1 MLHRKVKSRGHD
13 RSGLGRGTGL
23 VGAGRLITA
32 GVLAGVTSVPAL
44 AGPQGEQVVHGS
56 ASFTRQ
62 GAHTTIKTSQQAII
76 NYQSFNLTR
85 GESVRFVQPGA
96 SSKVLNRI
104 QSAMP
109 SMLDGAIF
117 ANGSVYFVNPAGIY
131 FGPNS
136 VINVGAIY
144 AAAGNMSNADF
155 LNGINRFTDLR
166 GEVINHGLIHAPR
179 GAHLVG
185 RRVANFGTIASPDG
199 LVTMSAGEDVLIG
212 SQGGRVYARISGD
225 AGAGGAGLENH
236 GVIDAGSGRV
246 LAGVGDHFALALFDS
261 SSIRAGSVSVAG
273 GRNSTVRVGGTIDAS
288 SRTGRGGEIEVL
300 GGKIGLQGATL
311 DASGA
316 TGGGSIHVGGDFQ
329 GRGERLRSELT
340 YVDADS
346 SIRVDATRRGDGG
359 RAIVWSDGA
368 TVFHGDVSA
377 KGAVKGG
384 FAEVSGKEYLEFRG
398 GFDLRGAL
406 GNGTLLLDPKNIDI
420 LPNGTAGSS
429 IDPNDFSTFAVD
441 PSLTS
446 TIDADVLSTW
456 LDGGFGAQIILQASN
471 DIRFLAGATVTQTV
485 GNVDLVLDA
494 GRNILFLTGSS
505 LSLLNGSLIATANN
519 TGFVPGERDPGQGIF
534 AVLNGAS
541 VTSAGGS
548 LVVTMMQED
557 TGGSNPG
564 PIAMLGGFNA
574 PTITLTSLHP
584 SKGVVAMVGDQD
596 VVNLAFGADLTIN
609 AGLTA
614 AFLTNGGADW
624 SFNSLDV
631 TSAVILFDSTA
642 TGVSGP
648 GGLSFT
654 SGAGQTGL
662 VTQAAGAFTF
672 TGATTLNSNYDAS
685 GAAVFAGT
693 LDLGANIR
701 ADGDITFQQ
710 DVTLTGA
717 LAAITLDDPDTS
729 GDLVDFRAAVLG
741 TAANGLT
748 LNLNGGS
755 ATFAGQ
761 VGTNASEI
769 GDLIVNG
776 LGGTLDFQQAVFANS
791 LTSLSGAGDIILGG
805 DLDLRGVGADAVNS
819 LNLLASNATIEI
831 HGDIVAFADINIGS
845 AAELHGGG
853 TNTIT
858 LTNGGLLTFG
868 DTLNANAGEN
878 LTVNLNGGSA
888 TFAGQVGTNAA
899 ALGDLVVNTL
909 GGTLEF
915 QQAVFANS
923 LTSLS
928 GAGNIVLGGDLD
940 LRGVSA
946 DAVNSLNLLA
956 DNALAIEIHGDIVA
970 FADINIGSAAE
981 LHGGGTNTITLANG
995 GLLTFGGTLNA
1006 NAGENLTVDL
1016 NGGGATFAG
1025 QIGTNAAALGEI
1037 VINGLGGTLDFQSDV
1052 FADALGSGSGAGRII
1067 LGGDLDL
1074 RGVLGAQPFSLNLLA
1089 TNAQSIEVHG
1099 DITAAG
1105 SVLFATRTEFFGG
1118 GTRTITLVNGG
1129 DLQFSNI
1136 VFANAGENLTVNLNG
1151 GGASFAVDVGVAGA
1165 FGDLVFVGL
1174 GTTLSFDG
1182 SVLAD
1187 SLTSTSGAGTIN
1199 LGDGFGVD
1207 TFTFQG
1213 DNGAGNAVELIA
1225 SNATINLRGDIT
1237 AQQANAAVVVGS
1249 RLEVFG
1255 DRTITTNIGLIDLA
1269 SVTLNTAGGDSIL
1282 RLLSTGGGISVAAGA
1297 GETVRRTADGLNQAS
1312 LFAVSGGG
1320 NITAGPIGDTLALS
1334 VIDLNAGAGTISYTG
1349 ARYFGEQILLTGTQH
1364 LLPNADVVFG
1374 DQNGVS
1380 SVVDLITIAGG
1391 NLLAVGGRTVELN
1404 ALDTGGDVNLFGARA
1419 LGAGSV
1425 LTLRADDLVT
1435 LGTGDTVGALAQR
1448 LGRVNIVS
1456 GDVAIQNAIF
1466 ADGLFLDPLSD
1477 ILNFGGGAG
1486 GMVVDAGEVAILNGG
1501 SLGTLFLGHDDRATF
1516 DTYLGTTNLF
1526 GVPII
1531 GNIEAYGTT
1540 TVSGVFNATTGRIE
1554 LFGPTVF
1561 NAGAGLLASAVN
1573 QGIFF
1578 FDSLGVNGNNTITT
1592 NRGAV
1597 SFVNFIPGPG
1607 SQTAA
1612 INAGGAG
1619 AGLTITTGGGRVTLH
1634 DVGDLAALASLT
1646 VNASSLVP
1654 ADLQQV
1660 FFQGSTYNAGAQ
1672 TYTGDE
1678 YRILGDIAAPAVA
1691 NFTGASVL
1699 FNDIAGGL
1707 RSQIRVASG
1716 VDVNFNLT
1724 DAFTSNA
1731 TLIRNAAANNQDIAI
1746 NATNQVIFNGTIG
1759 IDNLGNSFE
1768 IGSVTLAGGLIRVN
1782 DVLTQGGQTYTGG
1795 LIDLR
1800 GTRYQSLTGS
1810 TIAFNGPV
1818 VLNPAVP
1825 GMIAV
1830 TTANGGTV
1838 FFNGASVNGNDNTL
1852 VVNTGANGQVRYR
1865 AGIDINNA
1873 GQQYTAGAY
1882 NFLGSATL
1890 SSDQPNA
1897 GIVFNGG
1904 TLNLGGTLGV
1914 QTVGPNG
1921 DIALG
1926 GLVNLNGFNLDAFA
1940 TGLGGDV
1947 TLPALV
1953 SNGGEIVRVRAN
1965 GGANLAGIQ
1974 NVGVG
1979 TLDLRSNTLA
1989 INGATLADNVL
2000 IRAFDPARGI
2010 SVGQNIAGTL
2020 NLSNNT
2026 LGNLAPVAG
2035 GQNTLLV
2042 GETGYNGPITIDN
2055 ATMNRNTRFIAD
2067 GANGVVR
2074 VQGGG
2079 LTGTGAFGDLD
2090 LIASDVQL
2098 GAPIGSNAGAF
2109 SLDITGPANIFGN
2122 AAIGTNGGALTFGGP
2137 INGLLAGAG
2146 FLDVNTAGGAINL
2159 PAGAIGQTRA
2169 LGQLRLVGAPTLT
2182 LGGART
2188 SGDQFF
2194 NSGNIL
2200 LLGGSAFNAMNG
2212 ASIVFSGLATALGN
2226 LQVQVA
2232 GAGAANRIQF
2242 VNPLLG
2248 NNTAGQALSFDAGT
2262 NGTIAMNG
2270 IGAPGSAAGSVNAV
2284 GGEITTGD
2292 ILALGAVNANAAQ
2305 NLGAGAIRSG
2315 GGITLNAGGNLGV
2328 GAMIAGGD
2336 ILAGGGQIV
2345 LGGDIQTPANLTL
2358 NGARMFLPGD
2368 RVLTAA
2374 NIALNGDLDSQ
2385 GAPAA
2390 LRLEN
2395 AATTLLN
2402 GRFGGNSPLASF
2414 TSSGN
2419 GTTTLAGGGVFTSGR
2434 ALFRN
2439 DVLVQ
2444 GPATVQSLG
2453 TGAADGIRFLGT
2465 IDGTAPNTGDLTL
2478 IVDRSKGELIVD
2490 PVTGRPFPDADVPVI
2505 ELFGSVGLTN
2515 ALSSLAFNV
2524 GFDLTGAAVDGR
2536 AFVPANATII
2546 LGDRDAF
2553 EANGTLTNFTLN
2565 ADRLLMGAREKLLAL
2580 GGLRAGG
2587 SFARIGDMAAVTDLI
2602 VAFNQVE
2609 VLLREAGLIFDPTTL
2624 LSIDDVATDFV
2635 ANGRLEI
2642 GTITQLT
2649 LLTPGAS
2656 NPEFAVPG
2664 GNAFVQ
2670 SNAGQFL
2677 FKSLGE
2683 DVANLI
2689 LSGGVFLDPRAD
2701 GPSNTNVAEA
2711 IAGASPRQQDAEPVV
2726 TDVELSQEA
2735 LEALNDLS
2743 IVIKTPDDEGYLLD
2757 MPRVGE
2763 PIIAQV
2769 GEARV
2774 SRRRLEPELVVNLV
2788 DRYNTAFKE
2797 SVVDEN
2803 GEVRIENRRDRIVGT
2818 LGDAASEFESSNGG
2832 DLTATGLL
2840 AFLEQNPGEQA
2851 PALGEIDRLR
2861 QIVTGAR
2868 MLGLTER
2875 EVLSV
2880 KSRLI
2885 ALARPDQI
2893 PPSVF
2898 AELIEPGQTV
2908 LLGVR

>member
-13 RSGLGRGTGL
+13 RSGL

-62 GAHTTIKTSQQAII
+62 GAHTTITTSQQAII
-76 NYQSFNLTR
+76 NYQSFNLNR

-109 SMLDGAIF
+109 SKLDGSIF
-117 ANGSVYFVNPAGIY
+117 ANGTVYFVNPAGIY

-166 GEVINHGLIHAPR
+166 GEVVNQGLIRAPQ
-179 GAHLVG
+179 GAHLIG

-199 LVTMSAGEDVLIG
+199 LVTMSAGKDVLIG
-212 SQGGRVYARISGD
+212 LEGGRVYARISGD
-225 AGAGGAGLENH
+225 AGAGGAGVENH

-261 SSIRAGSVSVAG
+261 SSIRAGSVTVAG
-273 GRNSTVRVGGTIDAS
+273 GRNSTVRVRGEIDAS

-300 GGKIGLQGATL
+300 GGKIGIQGATL

-340 YVDADS
+340 FVDADS
-346 SIRVDATRRGDGG
+346 AIRVDATRRGDAG

-368 TVFHGDVSA
+368 TVFHGHVSA
-377 KGAVKGG
+377 KGVGKGG

-420 LPNGTAGSS
+420 LPNGSAGTS

-441 PSLTS
+441 PTLTS

-485 GNVDLVLDA
+485 GDVDLVLDA

-505 LSLLNGSLIATANN
+505 LSLLNGSLFATANHA
-519 TGFVPGERDPGQGIF
+519 GFVPGERDPGQGIF
-534 AVLNGAS
+534 AVLNGSS
-541 VTSAGGS
+541 VTSSGGS
-548 LVVTMMQED
+548 LVVTMVQAD
-557 TGGSNPG
+557 TGGNNPG
-564 PIAMLGGFNA
+564 PIALLGGFNA
-574 PTITLTSLHP
+574 PTISLTSLHP
-584 SKGVVAMVGDQD
+584 SKGVVALVGDQD
-596 VVNLAFGADLTIN
+596 VVNLALGSDLTIN

-614 AFLTNGGADW
+614 AFLQNGGDVW

-631 TSAVILFDSTA
+631 TSAVILFDDQA
-642 TGVSGP
+642 TGVTGP
-648 GGLSFT
+648 GGLSFS
-654 SGAGQTGL
+654 SGIGQTGL
-662 VTQAAGAFTF
+662 VTQTTGAFTF
-672 TGATTLNSNYDAS
+672 TGPTTLNANYDAA

-701 ADGDITFQQ
+701 ADGNITFQQ
-710 DVTLTGA
+710 DVTLTGV
-717 LAAITLDDPDTS
+717 LATITLDDPDAS
-729 GDLVDFRAAVLG
+729 GDLVDFQAALLG
-741 TAANGLT
+741 TAANDLT

-761 VGTNASEI
+761 VGTNANEI
-769 GDLIVNG
+769 GNLVVTG
-776 LGGTLDFQQAVFANS
+776 LGGTLDFQQAIFANS

-831 HGDIVAFADINIGS
+831 HGDIAAAGGIFIGS

-853 TNTIT
+853 TRTIT
-858 LTNGGLLTFG
+858 LVNGGTLTFG
-868 DTLNANAGEN
+868 DTLNANAGEH
-878 LTVNLNGGSA
+878 LTLNLNGGGA
-888 TFAGQVGTNAA
+888 NFVGQVGTNAD

-909 GGTLEF
+909 GSTLEF
-915 QQAVFANS
+915 QSAVFANS

-928 GAGNIVLGGDLD
+928 GAGNIILGGDLD

-956 DNALAIEIHGDIVA
+956 DNTLAIEIHGDIIA
-970 FADINIGSAAE
+970 FADVNIGSAAE
-981 LHGGGTNTITLANG
+981 LHGGGTNTITLTNG
-995 GLLTFGGTLNA
+995 GQLTFGGTLNA
-1006 NAGENLTVDL
+1006 NAGENLAVNL

-1025 QIGTNAAALGEI
+1025 QIGTNADALGEI
-1037 VINGLGGTLDFQSDV
+1037 VINDLGGTLDFQSDV
-1052 FADALGSGSGAGRII
+1052 FADAIGSASGDGRII
-1067 LGGDLDL
+1067 LGGNLDL

-1089 TNAQSIEVHG
+1089 SNAQSIEVHG

-1105 SVLFATRTEFFGG
+1105 SVLFASRTEFFGG

-1136 VFANAGENLTVNLNG
+1136 VFANGGENLTINLNG
-1151 GGASFAVDVGVAGA
+1151 GGADFTADVGLAGA
-1165 FGDLVFVGL
+1165 FGDLQFNGL
-1174 GTTLSFDG
+1174 GTTLTFNG

-1199 LGDGFGVD
+1199 LGDGDDV
-1207 TFTFQG
+1207 FTFLG
-1213 DNGAGNAVELIA
+1213 ANGAGHALELVA
-1225 SNATINLRGDIT
+1225 SNATIFLRGDID
-1237 AQQANAAVVVGS
+1237 AQQVNASVSMGS
-1249 RLEVFG
+1249 RLEVLG

-1269 SVTLNTAGGDSIL
+1269 SVTLNDTNVDSIL
-1282 RLLSTGGGISVAAGA
+1282 RLFSNGGAIRVADGA
-1297 GETVRRTADGLNQAS
+1297 GQTVRRSTGANQS
-1312 LFAVSGGG
+1312 RLLGDSGGG
-1320 NITAGPIGDTLALS
+1320 NIFLGTVGDTGALNE
-1334 VIDLNAGAGTISYTG
+1334 IDLDAGAGSLNYTG
-1349 ARYFGEQILLTGTQH
+1349 SRYFAELIRLNAAQH
-1364 LLPNADVVFG
+1364 LLPNSNVVFG
-1374 DQNGVS
+1374 DLNGVS
-1380 SVVDLITIAGG
+1380 SVVDLISITGG
-1391 NLLAVGGRTVELN
+1391 NLVAFGGRTVELN
-1404 ALDTGGDVNLFGARA
+1404 ALDIGGDVDLFGARA
-1419 LGAGSV
+1419 LGANSV
-1425 LTLRADDLVT
+1425 MTLRAEDLVT
-1435 LGTGDTVGALAQR
+1435 LGTGDTIGALAQR
-1448 LGRVNIVS
+1448 FGRVNIVS
-1456 GDVAIQNAIF
+1456 GDVAIQSSIF

-1477 ILNFGGGAG
+1477 LLNFGGGAG

-1501 SLGTLFLGHDDRATF
+1501 SIGTLFLGHDDRGTF
-1516 DTYLGTTNLF
+1516 NTYLGTTNLF
-1526 GVPII
+1526 GVQMI
-1531 GNIEAYGTT
+1531 GNIEAYGNT
-1540 TVSGVFNATTGRIE
+1540 TVSGLFEATTGRIE
-1554 LFGPTVF
+1554 MFGPTVF

-1578 FDSLGVNGNNTITT
+1578 FDSLGVNANNTITT
-1592 NRGAV
+1592 NRGV
-1597 SFVNFIPGPG
+1597 ISFINFVPGPG
-1607 SQTAA
+1607 SQTAS
-1612 INAGGAG
+1612 INAAGAG
-1619 AGLTITTGGGRVTLH
+1619 AGLTITSGGGRVTLH
-1634 DVGDLAALASLT
+1634 DVGDLAALANLSINT
-1646 VNASSLVP
+1646 SSLVP
-1654 ADLQQV
+1654 ADLQQI
-1660 FFQGSTYNAGAQ
+1660 FFQGSTYNAGVQ
-1672 TYTGDE
+1672 TYTGEE
-1678 YRILGDIAAPAVA
+1678 YRILGNIAAPTVA
-1691 NFTGASVL
+1691 NFSGASVL

-1716 VDVNFNLT
+1716 VNVNFNLT

-1731 TLIRNAAANNQDIAI
+1731 TLIRNAAANTQNIAI
-1746 NATNQVIFNGTIG
+1746 NAANQVIFNGSIG
-1759 IDNLGNSFE
+1759 IDNLGNNLE
-1768 IGSVTLAGGLIRVN
+1768 VGSVSLTGGLVRVN
-1782 DVLTQGGQTYTGG
+1782 DVLTQSGQTYSGG

-1825 GMIAV
+1825 GVVAM

-1852 VVNTGANGQVRYR
+1852 AVNTGANGQVRFR

-1873 GQQYTAGAY
+1873 AQQYSAGDY

-1897 GIVFNGG
+1897 GIIFNGG

-1914 QTVGPNG
+1914 QTTGANA

-1947 TLPALV
+1947 TLPSLV

-1965 GGANLAGIQ
+1965 GDATLAGIQ

-1989 INGATLADNVL
+1989 INGLTRADNVL
-2000 IRAFDPARGI
+2000 VRVFDPARGV

-2020 NLSNNT
+2020 NLSNAS

-2042 GETGYNGPITIDN
+2042 GEGGYNGPITINN
-2055 ATMNRNTRFIAD
+2055 ATINRNARFIAD
-2067 GANGVVR
+2067 GANGKVR
-2074 VQGGG
+2074 VEGGG
-2079 LTGTGAFGDLD
+2079 LSGVVGFGMLD
-2090 LIASDVQL
+2090 LIASELEL
-2098 GAPIGSNAGAF
+2098 GARIGAAGAF
-2109 SLDITGPANIFGN
+2109 TANLNGPANIFGL
-2122 AAIGTNGGALTFGGP
+2122 AEITTNGGALTFTGP
-2137 INGLLAGAG
+2137 INGLVAGAG

-2182 LGGART
+2182 LDGART
-2188 SGDQFF
+2188 TGDQFF
-2194 NSGNIL
+2194 NSGDIRLN
-2200 LLGGSAFNAMNG
+2200 GGAAFNAQDG
-2212 ASIVFSGLATALGN
+2212 ARITFSGPTTALGD
-2226 LQVQVA
+2226 LQVRVMG
-2232 GAGAANRIQF
+2232 GAMSSFI
-2242 VNPLLG
+2242 LLTEVLRG
-2248 NNTAGQALSFDAGT
+2248 IDQAGQNIDLNAGT
-2262 NGTIAMNG
+2262 NGTISMRG
-2270 IGAPGSAAGSVNAV
+2270 IGLPGSAVGSFNAV

-2292 ILALGAVNANAAQ
+2292 ILALGSVNANAGQ
-2305 NLGAGAIRSG
+2305 NLGAGTIRAG
-2315 GGITLNAGGNLGV
+2315 GGITLNAGGNLAL
-2328 GAMIAGGD
+2328 GAMTAGGN
-2336 ILAGGGQIV
+2336 ILASGGQID
-2345 LGGDIQTPANLTL
+2345 LGGNIQTPGSLTL
-2358 NGARMFLPGD
+2358 NGAQMFLAGD
-2368 RVLTAA
+2368 RIFSAA
-2374 NIALNGDLDSQ
+2374 NITLNGDVDSA
-2385 GAPAA
+2385 GAPAS
-2390 LRLEN
+2390 LLLEN
-2395 AATTLLN
+2395 AATTFLN
-2402 GRFGGNSPLASF
+2402 GRLGGNSPLASF
-2414 TSSGN
+2414 TSSAN
-2419 GTTTLAGGGVFTSGR
+2419 GTTTLAGGGLFTNGR

-2444 GPATVQSLG
+2444 GANTVQSLG
-2453 TGAADGIRFLGT
+2453 TNASDGIRFLGT
-2465 IDGTAPNTGDLTL
+2465 IDGVAPGAGDLTL
-2478 IVDRSKGELIVD
+2478 IVDRSKGELIID
-2490 PVTGRPFPDADVPVI
+2490 PVTGRPFPDATVPVI

-2524 GFDLTGAAVDGR
+2524 GLDRTGTAIDGR
-2536 AFVPANATII
+2536 SFVPANATII
-2546 LGDRDAF
+2546 LGNRDAF

-2587 SFARIGDMAAVTDLI
+2587 SFARVGDMAAVTDLI
-2602 VAFNQVE
+2602 VAYNQVE

-2624 LSIDDVATDFV
+2624 LSIEDVATDFV
-2635 ANGRLEI
+2635 ASGRLEI
-2642 GTITQLT
+2642 GNITQLT
-2649 LLTPGAS
+2649 LLTPDAKS
-2656 NPEFAVPG
+2656 PEFAVPG

-2670 SNAGQFL
+2670 SSVGQFL

-2683 DVANLI
+2683 NVANLI
-2689 LSGGVFLDPRAD
+2689 LSGGVLLDPRAD

-2711 IAGASPRQQDAEPVV
+2711 IAGAMPRQQDAEAVV

-2743 IVIKTPDDEGYLLD
+2743 IVIKTPEDAGYLLD
-2757 MPRVGE
+2757 MPQVGE

-2774 SRRRLEPELVVNLV
+2774 SRRRLEPELVANLV
-2788 DRYNTAFKE
+2788 ERYNTAFKE
-2797 SVVDEN
+2797 SIVDES

-2818 LGDAASEFESSNGG
+2818 LGEAVSQFERSTDA
-2832 DLTATGLL
+2832 DLSATGLL
-2840 AFLEQNPGEQA
+2840 AFLEQNPAEQA
-2851 PALGEIDRLR
+2851 PALDELDRLR
-2861 QIVTGAR
+2861 QIVSGAR
-2868 MLGLTER
+2868 TLGLTER

-2893 PPSVF
+2893 PPSMF